1 MNDIRAYRTLVHFM
15 AYHPSGAINKP
26 VKNSIAANIR
36 SFLGI
41 SFRTVEKGHTG
52 ITHQIIILVR
62 KTKNVLRQMT
72 C

>member
-1 MNDIRAYRTLVHFM
+1 MEGRGGKAAGLI
-15 AYHPSGAINKP
+15 IK
-26 VKNSIAANIR
+26 KSIAANIR

-52 ITHQIIILVR
+52 ITHQNIILVR
-62 KTKNVLRQMT
+62 KTRNVLRQMT